1 MQENGEI
8 ESGIT
13 AEVLED
19 EALVF
24 EMEVADVE
32 MMQINIAGE
41 AVLIP
46 VSEVSEVIR
55 LQPLG
60 LVPMAPD
67 HLLGVCNVHGHILCV
82 IDPCRVM
89 HLEGKAS
96 EDSAASRFLR
106 LKHPVM
112 NLALR
117 VDSVSRLFRILES
130 ELSELNDDSSV
141 FFRGSINVE
150 GYVYRVVDTEALFA

>member
-1 MQENGEI
+1 MQENGDI

-19 EALVF
+19 ETLVF

-89 HLEGKAS
+89 HLEGKAG

-150 GYVYRVVDTEALFA
+150 GHVYRVVDTEALFA